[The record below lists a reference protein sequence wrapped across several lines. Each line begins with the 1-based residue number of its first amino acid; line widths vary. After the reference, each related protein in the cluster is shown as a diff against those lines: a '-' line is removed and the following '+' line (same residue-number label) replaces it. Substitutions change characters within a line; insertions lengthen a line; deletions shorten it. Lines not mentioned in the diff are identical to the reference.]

1 MSTLVSGNKSDLASK
16 KRKKNGEGGGG
27 GMGGAIYEWAS
38 QSQGVPVGQQVNKF
52 DLGWYFCI
60 EP

>member
-16 KRKKNGEGGGG
+16 KRKKNGE
-27 GMGGAIYEWAS
+27 GGAIYEWAS